1 MQASSVISQ
10 MVLGERRFTLGDQ
23 LEFARFSGDWN
34 PIHIDPVYARRC
46 LTGQAVVHGMNM
58 VLWALELLA
67 GHYPECRGL
76 ISLRVQFIKPAFLN
90 ERLICRLIN
99 ARDKRF
105 LVEVIGSVG
114 QAVVIELAFSAGSS
128 TLPKCSFVSSKGLS
142 KDPVFLRA
150 EDLEGRSGE
159 WEVATEEGLAKH
171 LFPACVALWGEAI
184 PVIFAHISRL
194 VGMECPGRYAL
205 FSELELAVCENES
218 LMVTNCLCYQVVSFD
233 KRFKLVTSRVNVAGF
248 SGSVRAFLSP
258 PPVQQARMIDLK
270 NDVANNVFARQRAL
284 VIGGSR
290 GLGELTAKMLAAGGA
305 DVCLTYNQGLSEA
318 NDVVSDI
325 LSQGGKSRT
334 IALNILESIGKQWSP
349 PQGWV
354 PTHLYYFATPYI
366 FSGQRV
372 GFSSELLAT
381 LISYYVTG
389 FARSVESFVPSGL
402 VAVFY
407 PSTVALDELPTD
419 MAEYCAAKAAGEAL
433 CQLLVRRHRGL
444 NVFYPRL
451 PRLATDQTVSLLPAE
466 NQDPRGIIRDLLLKF
481 SA

>member
-1 MQASSVISQ
+1 MQASSVIGQ
-10 MVLGERRFTLGDQ
+10 IVLGERRFTLGDQ
-23 LEFARFSGDWN
+23 LDFARFSGDWN
-34 PIHIDPVYARRC
+34 PIHTDPVYARRC

-67 GHYPECRGL
+67 GHYTECRIL

-99 ARDKRF
+99 ARDKSF

-114 QAVVIELAFSAGSS
+114 QAVVIELVFSAGSR
-128 TLPKCSFVSSKGLS
+128 TLPMCSFVASKGLS
-142 KDPVFLRA
+142 RDPVLLRA

-184 PVIFAHISRL
+184 PIIFAHISRL

-205 FSELELAVCENES
+205 FSELELAVCENDS
-218 LMVTNCLCYQVVSFD
+218 VMVTNCLRYQVVKFD
-233 KRFKLVTSRVNVAGF
+233 KRFKLVTSKVNVAGY

-258 PPVQQARMIDLK
+258 PPVQQARMSDVK
-270 NDVANNVFARQRAL
+270 NDISSKVFTSQRAL

-290 GLGELTAKMLAAGGA
+290 GLGELAAKMLAAGGA
-305 DVCLTYNQGLSEA
+305 DVYLTYNQGQSEA
-318 NDVVSDI
+318 NDVVLDI
-325 LSQGGKSRT
+325 LSQGGNARA
-334 IALNILESIGKQWSP
+334 IALDVREPIDKQWKSLK
-349 PQGWV
+349 GWA

-372 GFSSELLAT
+372 GFSPELLTT

-389 FARSVESFVPSGL
+389 FARAVETFVPSGL
-402 VAVFY
+402 SAALY
-407 PSTVALDELPTD
+407 PSTVALDEFPTD
-419 MAEYCAAKAAGEAL
+419 MTEYCAAKAAGEAL

-444 NVFYPRL
+444 NIICPRL

-466 NQDPRGIIRDLLLKF
+466 NHDPRGIIRDLLLKF
-481 SA
+481 SV

>member
-1 MQASSVISQ
+1 MPAAPVIRQ
-10 MVLGERRFTLGDQ
+10 MIFGERCFTLEDQ

-34 PIHIDPVYARRC
+34 PIHIDPIYARRC

-58 VLWALELLA
+58 VLWAFELLA
-67 GHYPECRGL
+67 GHYNECGFL

-90 ERLICRLIN
+90 ERLVCRLIN
-99 ARDKRF
+99 ARDKSF

-128 TLPKCSFVSSKGLS
+128 TLPKCSLVASKGLS
-142 KDPVFLRA
+142 KDPVLLSA

-171 LFPACVALWGEAI
+171 LFPACVAVWGEPL
-184 PVIFAHISRL
+184 PVIFAHVSRL

-205 FSELELAVCENES
+205 FSELELAVDETKIS
-218 LMVTNCLCYQVVSFD
+218 MITDRLRYQVENFD

-258 PPVQQARMIDLK
+258 PPVEQARMIDLK

-290 GLGELTAKMLAAGGA
+290 GLGELAAKMLAAGGA
-305 DVCLTYNQGLSEA
+305 DVCLTYNQGHSEA
-318 NDVVSDI
+318 NYVVSDI
-325 LSQGGKSRT
+325 LSQGGKARA
-334 IALNILESIGKQWSP
+334 IALNIHESIGKQTRS

-372 GFSSELLAT
+372 GFSPELWAT
-381 LISYYVTG
+381 LTSYYVTG
-389 FARSVESFVPSGL
+389 FARAVESFVPSGL
-402 VAVFY
+402 AAAFY
-407 PSTVALDELPTD
+407 PSTVALNELPTD

-444 NVFYPRL
+444 IIFCPRL